1 MSLVRL
7 LIVLVGVLLADC
19 PIGSYSS
26 MIEFEY
32 FRFESW
38 AEQSGYVVV
47 VDSTGPTD
55 KTDGENSIWPVSV
68 DRVHFL
74 VAQVSEVLET
84 LYPLL
89 AKYKIHPDVDEEG
102 PKDKAALLV
111 KRSATHLPEEVNNKP
126 GLSNALAKIAI
137 TKLRLGK
144 DTGRLRKVNFGW
156 SLTNEFNDRDKIK
169 ELISQLKYW
178 NDALR
183 ETLPPQ
189 SQPFHAMLSQVRIIN
204 HASSQGALDAIA
216 LSSKDVG
223 GSLYDDVQYAAYMK
237 SERLSVDD
245 SATADEADAVRPV
258 EDACLALN
266 DSALQSSGVLVTTLT
281 KGIWIT
287 LDDSIS

>member
-1 MSLVRL
+1 MSPVRL
-7 LIVLVGVLLADC
+7 PFVLVGVLLADC

-55 KTDGENSIWPVSV
+55 KTDGENSVWPVSV

-74 VAQVSEVLET
+74 VAQVSEVLDT

-89 AKYKIHPDVDEEG
+89 GKYKIHPDVDEDG
-102 PKDKAALLV
+102 TKGKAPLAQ
-111 KRSATHLPEEVNNKP
+111 RSATRLPEEVKNKP
-126 GLSNALAKIAI
+126 GLSNALAKIGM

-169 ELISQLKYW
+169 ELIGQLKYW

-189 SQPFHAMLSQVRIIN
+189 SQPFHAVLSQVRIVN
-204 HASSQGALDAIA
+204 HASSQDALEAIA

-223 GSLYDDVQYAAYMK
+223 GSLYDDVQYAAHMK

-258 EDACLALN
+258 EAACLSLN
-266 DSALQSSGVLVTTLT
+266 DLALQSSRVPVTTLT
-281 KGIWIT
+281 K
-287 LDDSIS
+287 SM